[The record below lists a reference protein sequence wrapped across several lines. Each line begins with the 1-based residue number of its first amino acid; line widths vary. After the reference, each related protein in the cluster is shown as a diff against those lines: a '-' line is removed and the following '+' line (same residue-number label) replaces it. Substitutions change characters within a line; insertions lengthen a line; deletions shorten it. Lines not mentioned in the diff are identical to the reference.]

1 MFTDACRTEGG
12 NVKDQPN
19 WFPKVH
25 RMPSEWVMPDHFPD
39 LSYYDE
45 IAIDLETRDP
55 NIKSKGPGYIRKDGE
70 VVGIAVAVEG
80 WCGYYPIA
88 HDTPPNM
95 DKNIVTKWLKDQCNY
110 HDKNYIFHNA
120 FYDVGWL
127 KAMGVDIKG
136 KIIDTLIAA
145 PLVDENRFRFDLN
158 SLTKDY
164 LKESK
169 SETFLRE
176 AAKEWNVDPKA
187 ELWKLPASHVGE
199 YAEQDAAVTLRLW
212 HHLRKEITANNLL
225 NIFELETDLFP
236 VLFDMKQKGVRV
248 DLDKAEKIKNDLW
261 SQEKKLRKEIQKLSG
276 HFVEVWSAAS
286 VAKAFDALKIKYDR
300 TPTGQPKFDKNFLST
315 HDSPLAKMVVN
326 EREINKARTTFI
338 DTIVKHSHRGRI
350 HAEIHQMRS
359 DDGGTVTGR
368 FSYSNPNLQQIPA
381 RHAIL
386 GPLIR
391 SIFIP
396 EKDCEWGIFDY
407 SQQEPRIV
415 VHYASMKNFT
425 GADKFVDAYRDDETT
440 DFHKMVSEI
449 ADIPRKKAKTINL
462 GLFYGMG
469 KGKLMS
475 QLGINLED
483 ATEMLA
489 NYNERVPFVKQ
500 LMNDTMNK
508 AGKKGYLSTIEGR
521 RCRFELYEPTNEWG
535 QKALPF
541 KEAKDEYGEHM
552 IKRAWT
558 YKALNRLIQGSAAD
572 QTKKAM
578 LELSKEGYLAHI
590 QVHDELDFSVATE
603 KDKSR
608 IKEIM
613 EHAVKL
619 EVPSKVDVEC
629 GDSWGKAGD

>member
-1 MFTDACRTEGG
+1 MKE
-12 NVKDQPN
+12 QPN

-25 RMPSEWVMPDHFPD
+25 RMKSEWVMPDHFPD
-39 LSYYDE
+39 LARYDE

-55 NIKSKGPGYIRKDGE
+55 GIKDKGPGYIRKDGE

-95 DKNIVTKWLKDQCNY
+95 DKNIVTRWLKDQCSY

-176 AAKEWNVDPKA
+176 AAKEWSVDPKA

-359 DDGGTVTGR
+359 DEGGTVTGR

-396 EKDCEWGIFDY
+396 EKEHEWGIFDY

-425 GADKFVDAYRDDETT
+425 GADKFVDSYREDDST

-462 GLFYGMG
+462 GLFYGVG

-603 KDKSR
+603 KDKSK

-629 GDSWGKAGD
+629 GDSWGDAGD

>member
-1 MFTDACRTEGG
+1 M
-12 NVKDQPN
+12 KDQPN

-25 RMPSEWVMPDHFPD
+25 RMPSEWVMPDTFPD
-39 LSYYDE
+39 LSDYNE

-55 NIKSKGPGYIRKDGE
+55 GIKDTGPGYIRKHGE
-70 VVGIAVAVEG
+70 VVGIAVAVDG
-80 WCGYYPIA
+80 WKGYYPIA
-88 HDTPPNM
+88 HETPPNM
-95 DKNIVTKWLKDQCNY
+95 DKELVTRWLRKQCSY
-110 HDKNYIFHNA
+110 ESVNYIFHNS

-127 KAMGVDIKG
+127 KTMDIDIKG

-158 SLTKDY
+158 SLAKDY
-164 LKESK
+164 LQESK
-169 SETFLRE
+169 SETQLYE
-176 AAKEWNVDPKA
+176 AAKMWGLDPKG

-212 HHLRKEITANNLL
+212 HYLQIEIQKQNLG

-236 VLFDMKQKGVRV
+236 VLFKMKQKGVRV
-248 DLDKAEKIKNDLW
+248 DLEKAEKIKNDLLAK
-261 SQEKKLRKEIQKLSG
+261 ENKILRSIKKLSG
-276 HFVEVWSAAS
+276 VDVEVWAATS
-286 VAKAFDALKIKYDR
+286 VAKAFDSLSLSYDT
-300 TPTGQPKFDKNFLST
+300 TPTGKPKFDKNFLAT
-315 HDSPLAKMVVN
+315 HDSPLAQMVV
-326 EREINKARTTFI
+326 ECREINKARTTFI
-338 DTIVKHSHRGRI
+338 ESITKHSHRGRI

-359 DDGGTVTGR
+359 DQGGTVTGR

-391 SIFIP
+391 SIFIL
-396 EKDCEWGIFDY
+396 EKGCEWGIFDY
-407 SQQEPRIV
+407 SQQEPRLV

-425 GADKFVDAYRDDETT
+425 GADKFVDSYRDDSTT
-440 DFHKMVSEI
+440 DFHDMVSEM
-449 ADIPRKKAKTINL
+449 ADIPRKQAKTINL

-475 QLGINLED
+475 QLGVDQETATDLLES
-483 ATEMLA
+483 
-489 NYNERVPFVKQ
+489 YNERVPFVKQ

-508 AGKKGYLSTIEGR
+508 AGKKGFLATLEGR
-521 RCRFELYEPTNEWG
+521 RCRFDLWEPTNEWG
-535 QKALPF
+535 KKALPLDQA
-541 KEAKDEYGEHM
+541 EREYGEHM

-578 LELSKEGYLAHI
+578 IELDKEDYLAHI
-590 QVHDELDFSVATE
+590 QVHDELDFSVASE
-603 KDKSR
+603 KDKSK
-608 IKEIM
+608 IKDIM
-613 EHAVKL
+613 ENCVKL

-629 GDSWGKAGD
+629 GDNWGDAGD

>member
-1 MFTDACRTEGG
+1 MKE
-12 NVKDQPN
+12 QPN

-25 RMPSEWVMPDHFPD
+25 RMPSEWVMPDSFPD
-39 LSYYDE
+39 LSEYDE

-55 NIKSKGPGYIRKDGE
+55 NIQSQGPGYIRKDGE

-95 DKNIVTKWLKDQCNY
+95 DKDLVIKWIKKQCSYTN
-110 HDKNYIFHNA
+110 KNYIFHNA

-127 KAMGVDIKG
+127 KTLGVDIKG

-158 SLTKDY
+158 TLGKDFV
-164 LKESK
+164 KESK
-169 SETFLRE
+169 SETQLRE
-176 AAKEWNVDPKA
+176 AAKLWGLDPKS
-187 ELWKLPASHVGE
+187 ELWKLPASHVGD
-199 YAEQDAAVTLRLW
+199 YAEHDAKITLKLW
-212 HHLRKEITANNLL
+212 DVLKKEIEHQDLV

-248 DLDKAEKIKNDLW
+248 NLDKAEKIKNDLLA
-261 SQEKKLRKEIQKLSG
+261 QENKILGSIKKLTG
-276 HFVEVWSAAS
+276 VDVEVWAAAS
-286 VAKAFDALKIKYDR
+286 VAKAFKKLNLDFDT
-300 TPTGQPKFDKNFLST
+300 TPTGQPKFDKNFLAT
-315 HDSPLAKMVVN
+315 HKSPLAKMVV
-326 EREINKARTTFI
+326 ECREINKARTTFI
-338 DTIVKHSHRGRI
+338 ESITKHSHRGRI

-359 DDGGTVTGR
+359 DQGGTVTGR

-396 EKDCEWGIFDY
+396 EKDHEWGIFDY
-407 SQQEPRIV
+407 SQQEPRLV
-415 VHYASMKNFT
+415 VHYASLNGFRGASDFVNAYKN
-425 GADKFVDAYRDDETT
+425 DPDT
-440 DFHKMVSEI
+440 DFHTMVSEM
-449 ADIPRKKAKTINL
+449 ADIPRKQAKTINL

-475 QLGINLED
+475 ELGVSED
-483 ATEMLA
+483 EATELLQ
-489 NYNERVPFVKQ
+489 NYHERVPFVRK
-500 LMNDTMNK
+500 LMYDT
-508 AGKKGYLSTIEGR
+508 KGVADEKGAVRTKLGR
-521 RCRFELYEPTNEWG
+521 KCRFEEWRPEG
-535 QKALPF
+535 DITTKGLSL
-541 KEAKDEYGEHM
+541 KEAKDQYGKYAILE
-552 IKRAWT
+552 RAWT
-558 YKALNRLIQGSAAD
+558 FKALNRLIQGSAAD

-590 QVHDELDFSVATE
+590 QVHDELDFSVANE
-603 KDKSR
+603 QDKNN

-613 EHAVKL
+613 EQAVKL
-619 EVPSKVDVEC
+619 EVPSKVDIEC
-629 GDSWGKAGD
+629 GDSWGDAGD

>member
-1 MFTDACRTEGG
+1 MKE
-12 NVKDQPN
+12 QPN

-25 RMPSEWVMPDHFPD
+25 RMKSEWVMPDHFPD
-39 LSYYDE
+39 LAGYDE

-55 NIKSKGPGYIRKDGE
+55 GIKDKGPGYIRKDGE

-95 DKNIVTKWLKDQCNY
+95 DKNIVTKWLKDQCSY

-396 EKDCEWGIFDY
+396 EKGCEWGIFDY

-578 LELSKEGYLAHI
+578 LELSKEGYLSHI

-603 KDKSR
+603 KDKSK

-629 GDSWGKAGD
+629 GDSWGDAGD

>member
-1 MFTDACRTEGG
+1 
-12 NVKDQPN
+12 VKDQPN

-25 RMPSEWVMPDHFPD
+25 RMPSEWVMPDSFPD
-39 LSYYDE
+39 LSGYDE

-55 NIKSKGPGYIRKDGE
+55 GIKDKGPGYIRKEGE
-70 VVGIAVAVEG
+70 VVGVAVAVEG
-80 WCGYYPIA
+80 WCGYFPIA

-95 DKNIVTKWLKDQCNY
+95 DKGIVSKWLKKQCSY
-110 HDKNYIFHNA
+110 EEKNYIFHNA

-127 KAMGVDIKG
+127 NTLGVDIKG

-145 PLVDENRFRFDLN
+145 PIVDENRFRFDLN
-158 SLTKDY
+158 TLSKDY
-164 LKESK
+164 LQESK
-169 SETFLRE
+169 SEAQLYE
-176 AAKEWNVDPKA
+176 AAKMWGLDPKG

-199 YAEQDAAVTLRLW
+199 YAEQDASVTLRLW
-212 HHLRKEITANNLL
+212 QHLRTEILRQNLT

-248 DLDKAEKIKNDLW
+248 DLDKADKIKNDLLNK
-261 SQEKKLRKEIQKLSG
+261 ENNILRSIKKLSG
-276 HFVEVWSAAS
+276 VDVEVWAAAS
-286 VAKAFDALKIKYDR
+286 VAKAFDSLSLPYDS
-300 TPTGQPKFDKNFLST
+300 TATGKPKFDKNFLAT
-315 HDSPLAKMVVN
+315 HDSPLAKMVV
-326 EREINKARTTFI
+326 ECREINKARTTFI
-338 DTIVKHSHRGRI
+338 DTIIKHSHRGRI

-359 DDGGTVTGR
+359 DQGGTVTGR

-391 SIFIP
+391 SIFVP

-407 SQQEPRIV
+407 SQQEPRLV
-415 VHYASMKNFT
+415 VHYASLKNYL
-425 GADKFVDAYRDDETT
+425 GANKFVDSYLNDDTT

-449 ADIPRKKAKTINL
+449 ADIPRKLAKTINL

-475 QLGINLED
+475 QLGVNLED
-483 ATEMLA
+483 ATEMLT

-500 LMNDTMNK
+500 LMNDTMSK
-508 AGKKGYLSTIEGR
+508 AGKKGFLSTIEGR
-521 RCRFELYEPTNEWG
+521 RCRFEEWEPINEWG
-535 QKALPF
+535 KKSLPL
-541 KEAKDEYGEHM
+541 KEAQQEYGEHM

-578 LELSKEGYLAHI
+578 LELYKEGYLAHI
-590 QVHDELDFSVATE
+590 QVHDELDFSVAND

-613 EHAVKL
+613 EQAVKL
-619 EVPSKVDVEC
+619 QVPSKVDVEC
-629 GDSWGKAGD
+629 GLNWGDAGD

>member
-1 MFTDACRTEGG
+1 MKE
-12 NVKDQPN
+12 QPN

-25 RMPSEWVMPDHFPD
+25 RMKSEWVMPDHFPD
-39 LSYYDE
+39 LAGYDE

-55 NIKSKGPGYIRKDGE
+55 NIKDKGPGYIRKDGE

-95 DKNIVTKWLKDQCNY
+95 DKNIVTKWLKDQCSY

-396 EKDCEWGIFDY
+396 EKDHEWGIFDY

-603 KDKSR
+603 KDKSK

-629 GDSWGKAGD
+629 GDSWGDAGD

>member
-1 MFTDACRTEGG
+1 MFIDVCGTEGG
-12 NVKDQPN
+12 NVKEQPN

-25 RMPSEWVMPDHFPD
+25 RMKSEWVMPDHFPD
-39 LSYYDE
+39 LAGYDE

-55 NIKSKGPGYIRKDGE
+55 GIKDKGPGYIRKDGE

-95 DKNIVTKWLKDQCNY
+95 DKNIVTKWLKDQCSY

-127 KAMGVDIKG
+127 KAMNVDIKG

-176 AAKEWNVDPKA
+176 AAKEWSVDPKA

-578 LELSKEGYLAHI
+578 LELSKEGYLSHI

-603 KDKSR
+603 KDKSK

-629 GDSWGKAGD
+629 GDSWGDAGD

>member
-1 MFTDACRTEGG
+1 MLVCKEEGG
-12 NVKDQPN
+12 RMKDQPN

-39 LSYYDE
+39 LSGYDE
-45 IAIDLETRDP
+45 ISIDLETRDP
-55 NIKSKGPGYIRKDGE
+55 NIKTKGPGYIRKDGE

-80 WCGYYPIA
+80 WSGYYPIA
-88 HDTPPNM
+88 HETPPNM
-95 DKNIVTKWLKDQCNY
+95 DKAIVTKWIKKQCSY
-110 HDKNYIFHNA
+110 EDKNYVFHNA

-158 SLTKDY
+158 TLSKDY
-164 LKESK
+164 LQESK
-169 SETFLRE
+169 SEAQLYE
-176 AAKEWNVDPKA
+176 AAKMWGLDPKG

-199 YAEQDAAVTLRLW
+199 YAEQDAAVTLKLW
-212 HHLRKEITANNLL
+212 HHLRTEILKQNLT

-248 DLDKAEKIKNDLW
+248 DLDKADRIKNDLQNKAT
-261 SQEKKLRKEIQKLSG
+261 SILQSIKKLTNCDIEI
-276 HFVEVWSAAS
+276 WAAAS
-286 VAKAFDALKIKYDR
+286 VAKGFDALSIPYDR
-300 TPTGQPKFDKNFLST
+300 TQTGKPKFDKNFLSS
-315 HDSPLAKMVVN
+315 HESPLAKMVV
-326 EREINKARTTFI
+326 EAREINKARTTFI
-338 DTIVKHSHRGRI
+338 DTILKHSYRGRI

-359 DDGGTVTGR
+359 DQGGTVTGR

-396 EKDCEWGIFDY
+396 EKDHEWGIFDY
-407 SQQEPRIV
+407 SQQEPRLV
-415 VHYASMKNFT
+415 VHYASLKNYL
-425 GADKFVDAYRDDETT
+425 GANKFVDSYLNDDTT
-440 DFHKMVSEI
+440 DFHKMVSEM
-449 ADIPRKKAKTINL
+449 ADIPRKQAKTINL

-475 QLGINLED
+475 QLGVNLED

-500 LMNDTMNK
+500 LMNDTMSK
-508 AGKKGYLSTIEGR
+508 AGKKGFLSPIEGR
-521 RCRFELYEPTNEWG
+521 RCRFEEWEPINEWG
-535 QKALPF
+535 KKSLPF
-541 KEAKDEYGEHM
+541 KEAQQEYGEHM

-578 LELSKEGYLAHI
+578 LELYKQGYMAHI
-590 QVHDELDFSVATE
+590 QVHDELDFSVANE
-603 KDKSR
+603 KDKSK

-613 EHAVKL
+613 EHAIEL
-619 EVPSKVDVEC
+619 QVPNKVDVEC
-629 GDSWGKAGD
+629 GDNWGDAGD

>member
-1 MFTDACRTEGG
+1 MKE
-12 NVKDQPN
+12 QPN

-25 RMPSEWVMPDHFPD
+25 RMKSEWVMPDHFPD
-39 LSYYDE
+39 LAGYDE
-45 IAIDLETRDP
+45 ISIDLETRDP
-55 NIKSKGPGYIRKDGE
+55 NIKDKGPGYIRKDGE

-95 DKNIVTKWLKDQCNY
+95 DKNIVTKWLKDQCSY

-176 AAKEWNVDPKA
+176 AAKEWSVDPKA

-396 EKDCEWGIFDY
+396 EKDHEWGIFDY

-603 KDKSR
+603 KDKSK

-629 GDSWGKAGD
+629 GDSWGDAGD

>member
-1 MFTDACRTEGG
+1 MFTDVCKREGRSM
-12 NVKDQPN
+12 KDQPN

-39 LSYYDE
+39 LSGYDE
-45 IAIDLETRDP
+45 ISIDLETRDP

-70 VVGIAVAVEG
+70 VVGIAIAVEG
-80 WCGYYPIA
+80 WSGYYPIA

-95 DKNIVTKWLKDQCNY
+95 DKGIVSKWLKKQCSY
-110 HDKNYIFHNA
+110 EDKNYIFHNA

-127 KAMGVDIKG
+127 KTLGVDIKG

-158 SLTKDY
+158 TLSKDY
-164 LKESK
+164 LQESK
-169 SETFLRE
+169 SEAQLYE
-176 AAKEWNVDPKA
+176 AAKMWGLDPKG

-199 YAEQDAAVTLRLW
+199 YAEQDAAVTLKLW
-212 HHLRKEITANNLL
+212 HHLRTEILKQNLT

-248 DLDKAEKIKNDLW
+248 DLDKADRIKNDLQNKET
-261 SQEKKLRKEIQKLSG
+261 SILQSIKKLTNCDI
-276 HFVEVWSAAS
+276 EVWAAAS
-286 VAKAFDALKIKYDR
+286 VAKGFDALSIPYDR
-300 TPTGQPKFDKNFLST
+300 TQTGKPKFDKNFLSS
-315 HDSPLAKMVVN
+315 HESPLAKMVV
-326 EREINKARTTFI
+326 EAREINKARTTFI
-338 DTIVKHSHRGRI
+338 DTILKHSHRGRI

-359 DDGGTVTGR
+359 DEGGTVTGR

-396 EKDCEWGIFDY
+396 EKNCEWGIFDY
-407 SQQEPRIV
+407 SQQEPRLV
-415 VHYASMKNFT
+415 VHYASLKNYM
-425 GADKFVDAYRDDETT
+425 GAGKFVESYQEDETT
-440 DFHKMVSEI
+440 DFHQMVSTM
-449 ADIPRKKAKTINL
+449 ADIPRKQAKTINL

-475 QLGINLED
+475 QLGVDQETAEEL
-483 ATEMLA
+483 LA
-489 NYNERVPFVKQ
+489 DYHERVPFVKK
-500 LMNDTMNK
+500 LMMDTMRK
-508 AGKKGYLSTIEGR
+508 AGDKGFLSTIEGR
-521 RCRFELYEPTNEWG
+521 RCRFDQWEPVNEWG
-535 QKALPF
+535 KKALSLP
-541 KEAKDEYGEHM
+541 EAQREYGEHT

-578 LELSKEGYLAHI
+578 LELYKQGYMAHI
-590 QVHDELDFSVATE
+590 QVHDELDFSVANE
-603 KDKSR
+603 KDKVK

-613 EHAVKL
+613 EQAIKL
-619 EVPSKVDVEC
+619 EVPNKVDVEC
-629 GDSWGKAGD
+629 GANWGEAGD

>member
-1 MFTDACRTEGG
+1 M
-12 NVKDQPN
+12 KDQPN

-25 RMPSEWVMPDHFPD
+25 RMPSEWVMPDTFPD
-39 LSYYDE
+39 LSDYNE

-55 NIKSKGPGYIRKDGE
+55 GIKDTGPGYIRKHGE
-70 VVGIAVAVEG
+70 VVGIAVAVDG
-80 WCGYYPIA
+80 WQGYYPIA
-88 HDTPPNM
+88 HETPPNM
-95 DKNIVTKWLKDQCNY
+95 DKELVTRWLRKQCSY
-110 HDKNYIFHNA
+110 ESVNYIFHNS

-127 KAMGVDIKG
+127 KTMDIDIKG

-158 SLTKDY
+158 SLAKDY
-164 LKESK
+164 LQESK
-169 SETFLRE
+169 SETQLYE
-176 AAKEWNVDPKA
+176 AAKMWGLDPKG

-212 HHLRKEITANNLL
+212 HYLQIEIQKQNLG

-236 VLFDMKQKGVRV
+236 VLFKMKQKGVRV
-248 DLDKAEKIKNDLW
+248 DLEKAEKIKNDLQ
-261 SQEKKLRKEIQKLSG
+261 SKENKILRSIKKLSG
-276 HFVEVWSAAS
+276 IDVEVWAATS
-286 VAKAFDALKIKYDR
+286 VAKAFDSLSLSYDT
-300 TPTGQPKFDKNFLST
+300 TPTGKPKFDKNFLAT
-315 HDSPLAKMVVN
+315 HDSPLAQMVV
-326 EREINKARTTFI
+326 ECREINKARTTFI
-338 DTIVKHSHRGRI
+338 ESITKHSHRGRI

-359 DDGGTVTGR
+359 DQGGTVTGR

-396 EKDCEWGIFDY
+396 EKGCEWGIFDY
-407 SQQEPRIV
+407 SQQEPRLV

-425 GADKFVDAYRDDETT
+425 GADKFVDSYRDDLTT
-440 DFHKMVSEI
+440 DFHDMVSEM
-449 ADIPRKKAKTINL
+449 ADIPRKQAKTINL

-475 QLGINLED
+475 QLGVDQETATDLLES
-483 ATEMLA
+483 
-489 NYNERVPFVKQ
+489 YNERVPFVKQ

-508 AGKKGYLSTIEGR
+508 AGKKGFLATLEGR
-521 RCRFELYEPTNEWG
+521 RCRFDLWEPTNEWG
-535 QKALPF
+535 KKALPLDQA
-541 KEAKDEYGEHM
+541 EREYGEHM

-578 LELSKEGYLAHI
+578 IELDKEDYLAHI
-590 QVHDELDFSVATE
+590 QVHDELDFSVASE
-603 KDKSR
+603 KDKSK
-608 IKEIM
+608 IKDIM
-613 EHAVKL
+613 ENCVKL

-629 GDSWGKAGD
+629 GDNWGDAGD

>member
-1 MFTDACRTEGG
+1 MKE
-12 NVKDQPN
+12 QPN

-39 LSYYDE
+39 LSGYDE

-55 NIKSKGPGYIRKDGE
+55 GIKDTGPGYIRKHGE

-88 HDTPPNM
+88 HETPPNM
-95 DKNIVTKWLKDQCNY
+95 DKAIVTKWIKKQCSY
-110 HDKNYIFHNA
+110 EDKNYIFHNA

-127 KAMGVDIKG
+127 KTMGVDIKG

-145 PLVDENRFRFDLN
+145 PIVDENRFRFDLN
-158 SLTKDY
+158 TLSKDY
-164 LKESK
+164 LQESK
-169 SETFLRE
+169 SETQLYE
-176 AAKEWNVDPKA
+176 AAKMWGLDPKG
-187 ELWKLPASHVGE
+187 EMWKLPASHVGE
-199 YAEQDAAVTLRLW
+199 YAEQDAAVTLKLW
-212 HHLRKEITANNLL
+212 HHLRGEIQKQNLV

-236 VLFDMKQKGVRV
+236 VLFEMKQRGVRV
-248 DLDKAEKIKNDLW
+248 DLEKADKIKNDLW
-261 SQEKKLRKEIQKLSG
+261 NQEKKLRKEIQKLSG

-300 TPTGQPKFDKNFLST
+300 TPTGQPKFDKNFLAT

-338 DTIVKHSHRGRI
+338 ESITKHSYRGRI

-359 DDGGTVTGR
+359 DQGGTVTGR

-381 RHAIL
+381 RHGVL

-407 SQQEPRIV
+407 SQQEPRLV
-415 VHYASMKNFT
+415 VHYASMKHFT
-425 GADKFVDAYRDDETT
+425 GASKFVESYQEDQTT
-440 DFHKMVSEI
+440 DFHTMVSEM
-449 ADIPRKKAKTINL
+449 ADIPRKQAKTINL

-475 QLGINLED
+475 QLGVNLETASD
-483 ATEMLA
+483 LLA
-489 NYNERVPFVKQ
+489 AYNERVPFVKQ

-508 AGKKGYLSTIEGR
+508 AGKKGYLSTLEGR
-521 RCRFELYEPTNEWG
+521 RCRFDQWEPTNEWG
-535 QKALPF
+535 QKSLPLA
-541 KEAKDEYGEHM
+541 EAQQQYGESM

-590 QVHDELDFSVATE
+590 QVHDELDFSVASE
-603 KDKSR
+603 EDKSK
-608 IKEIM
+608 IKDIM
-613 EHAVKL
+613 ENCVELA
-619 EVPSKVDVEC
+619 VPSKVDVEC
-629 GDSWGKAGD
+629 GDNWGDAGD

>member
-1 MFTDACRTEGG
+1 
-12 NVKDQPN
+12 
-19 WFPKVH
+19 
-25 RMPSEWVMPDHFPD
+25 MPSEWVMPDSFPD
-39 LSYYDE
+39 LSGYDE

-55 NIKSKGPGYIRKDGE
+55 GIKDKGPGYIRKEGE
-70 VVGIAVAVEG
+70 VVGVAVAVEG
-80 WCGYYPIA
+80 WCGYFPIA

-95 DKNIVTKWLKDQCNY
+95 DKGIVSKWLKKQCSY
-110 HDKNYIFHNA
+110 EEKNYIFHNA

-127 KAMGVDIKG
+127 NTLGVDIKG
-136 KIIDTLIAA
+136 KITDTLIAA
-145 PLVDENRFRFDLN
+145 PIVDENRFRFDLN
-158 SLTKDY
+158 TLSKDY
-164 LKESK
+164 LQESK
-169 SETFLRE
+169 SEAQLYE
-176 AAKEWNVDPKA
+176 AAKMWGLDPKG

-199 YAEQDAAVTLRLW
+199 YAEQDASVTLRLW
-212 HHLRKEITANNLL
+212 QHLRTEILRQNLT

-248 DLDKAEKIKNDLW
+248 DLDKADKIKNDLLNK
-261 SQEKKLRKEIQKLSG
+261 ENNILRSIKKLSG
-276 HFVEVWSAAS
+276 VDVEVWAAAS
-286 VAKAFDALKIKYDR
+286 VAKAFDSLSLPYDS
-300 TPTGQPKFDKNFLST
+300 TATGKPKFDKNFLAT
-315 HDSPLAKMVVN
+315 HDSPLAKMVV
-326 EREINKARTTFI
+326 ECREINKARTTFI
-338 DTIVKHSHRGRI
+338 DTIIKHSHRGRI

-359 DDGGTVTGR
+359 DQGGTVTGR

-391 SIFIP
+391 SIFVP

-407 SQQEPRIV
+407 SQQEPRLV
-415 VHYASMKNFT
+415 VHYASLKNYL
-425 GADKFVDAYRDDETT
+425 GANKFVDSYLNDDTT

-449 ADIPRKKAKTINL
+449 ADIPRKLAKTINL

-475 QLGINLED
+475 QLGVNLED
-483 ATEMLA
+483 ATEMLT

-500 LMNDTMNK
+500 LMNDTMSK
-508 AGKKGYLSTIEGR
+508 AGKKGFLSTIEGR
-521 RCRFELYEPTNEWG
+521 RCRFEEWEPINEWG
-535 QKALPF
+535 KKSLPL
-541 KEAKDEYGEHM
+541 KEAQQEYGEHM

-578 LELSKEGYLAHI
+578 LELYKEGYLAHI
-590 QVHDELDFSVATE
+590 QVHDELDFSVAND

-613 EHAVKL
+613 EQAVKL
-619 EVPSKVDVEC
+619 QVPSKVDVEC
-629 GDSWGKAGD
+629 GLNWGDAGD

>member
-1 MFTDACRTEGG
+1 MKE
-12 NVKDQPN
+12 QPN

-25 RMPSEWVMPDHFPD
+25 RMKSEWVMPDHFPD
-39 LSYYDE
+39 LARYDE

-55 NIKSKGPGYIRKDGE
+55 GIKDKGPGYIRKDGE

-95 DKNIVTKWLKDQCNY
+95 DKNIVTKWLKDQCSY

-176 AAKEWNVDPKA
+176 AAKEWSVDPKA

-425 GADKFVDAYRDDETT
+425 GADKFVDAYRDDDTT

-508 AGKKGYLSTIEGR
+508 AGKKGYLSTLEGR

-603 KDKSR
+603 KDKSK

-629 GDSWGKAGD
+629 GDSWGDAGD